1 VAILRAIMGAGL
13 VAGLA
18 AGIVAPAI
26 GAAEKA
32 AHKPR
37 PAAGRNLD
45 TLMSF
50 TPASADPRLAAFLAR
65 SGVDSASFRFTP
77 AQPRRIAGNVSVTV
91 RSHDSRMSYQEPR
104 LPRNAGGPALEPI
117 AYSISGSL
125 NWKRLAIG
133 GDVGHVDLAGM
144 PGSRDSTSASI
155 GYAGKRL
162 SGRVKAESDR
172 PTTGAPRVDDL
183 RSYTVDVGGSYALTR
198 NLDVTAGLRYRSD
211 RAERLDVS
219 TDPARESRAVYVGTA
234 FRF

>member
-1 VAILRAIMGAGL
+1 VAILRAIVGAGL
-13 VAGLA
+13 VACLA

-32 AHKPR
+32 ARHSR
-37 PAAGRNLD
+37 LVTSRRLD
-45 TLMSF
+45 LLMSF
-50 TPASADPRLAAFLAR
+50 TPASADPRLAAYLER
-65 SGVDSASFRFTP
+65 SGVDAASFRFTP
-77 AQPRRIAGNVSVTV
+77 AQPRRVGGGVSVTL
-91 RSHDSRMSYQEPR
+91 RARDSRVSYQPPR
-104 LPRNAGGPALEPI
+104 LPRSAGGPALEPI
-117 AYSISGSL
+117 AYSIGGSV

-133 GDVGHVDLAGM
+133 GDVGHLDLAGM

-172 PTTGAPRVDDL
+172 PTAGAPRLDEL
-183 RSYTVDVGGSYALTR
+183 RSYTVDVGGSYALTH

-211 RAERLDVS
+211 RAERLETS
-219 TDPARESRAVYVGTA
+219 DPTRESRAVYVGTA